1 MVTPIDESEEDVQ
14 EEDVQEE
21 EVIAEVSIPST
32 SKSKDQSKFD
42 FAVESADR
50 LGLVVYTVSTKPPN
64 EGWKTLTILAPHYGA
79 ALEMAGIRKDATVK
93 VSAVPFEG

>member
-1 MVTPIDESEEDVQ
+1 MVTPIDEP

-32 SKSKDQSKFD
+32 SKSKDKSKFD
-42 FAVESADR
+42 FAVESTDR

-79 ALEMAGIRKDATVK
+79 ALEIAGLGKGNTIK
-93 VSAVPFEG
+93 VSEAPFEG

>member
-1 MVTPIDESEEDVQ
+1 MVIPIEEPEEDVQ
-14 EEDVQEE
+14 EEIIE
-21 EVIAEVSIPST
+21 EVAIIST
-32 SKSKDQSKFD
+32 SKSNDKSKFD

-79 ALEMAGIRKDATVK
+79 ALEMAGIGKGNTIK
-93 VSAVPFEG
+93 VSEAPFEG